1 MGVGANGLAPG
12 SGGSAASSAAAM
24 AFLKR
29 QNSSSSLSAQAAA
42 AALKRANSR
51 DSLKSSSEV
60 VTAHDDRGRRDSLS
74 RPTNN
79 LQRSSSMSE
88 RTFRRTPS
96 VESFHSRASLQVDP
110 SKIQQPAVIQH
121 QMQRSLRQ
129 RNSKRLS
136 SAEAA
141 HLAAVNVTTHQ
152 QVMRQASTSSQQQQ
166 RNRQQRNYF
175 PGGPI
180 ISSGSTNKNL
190 RQPSVDG
197 SLRSYDVDE
206 SVGSGQI
213 PARVANKPS
222 VHLAPPPARAALRS
236 GPPSVVS
243 DVASDI
249 SGSDYGAALPM
260 ATKRKARVSFT
271 DLAETQHADE
281 IPALVATE
289 DELPKVPA
297 LSSPAVSGSPVGTPP
312 IIFADVDG
320 LALPPQIT
328 EPITHQSSSSPTR
341 STGTSSPRG
350 VAAGS
355 SSAPQTIGSFIPSNT
370 VSSRPELYVDSDEES
385 GGSAEYEDASA
396 ENAVGPLATI
406 QETEEFG
413 HVDVYVPSNAEEAG
427 EPDTAVMPTTDM
439 ADFDKAALSPP
450 FRNDSPPKAKA
461 TSSQLTA
468 AIIAAAG
475 PSGPSPSTKSPRKQ
489 PLPTKTSNPS
499 LTVSPRP
506 RRLSNSSSTNE
517 PMPQSVI
524 LARAIAQKMAD
535 SGISINGGG
544 TELSDSGSESSFKR
558 RKKERKT
565 RAKEDDLGLGSF
577 TSRRRAESISSQQ
590 NIAPLSAAASAM
602 RSADG
607 QPPLR
612 HTRSR
617 ASSMRMSLRDPPS
630 VPNLRGGRRSSFT
643 TMRQNRF
650 ASAAEAEPSPGKF
663 GHLFKRRG
671 SQSSY
676 QEDGAAL
683 PAHRSRFV
691 DSDEEDEDLAMT
703 PQTKRRFNLFRR
715 KDKDQMSMIEPR
727 QQPPPMDLQAEIGRV
742 EREGGLLRDRNFT
755 KDRANRSNLGKHRR
769 SKSAFTQS
777 EVVSQRTGKPK
788 KFGWLRRLFGIDD

>member
-12 SGGSAASSAAAM
+12 SGVSAASSAAAI

-42 AALKRANSR
+42 AALQRANSR
-51 DSLKSSSEV
+51 DSLKSSSEN

-74 RPTNN
+74 RPSNN

-96 VESFHSRASLQVDP
+96 VESFQSRVSLQVDP
-110 SKIQQPAVIQH
+110 SKIQQPAVVQH

-129 RNSKRLS
+129 RGSKRLS

-152 QVMRQASTSSQQQQ
+152 QAMRQVSASSQQQQ
-166 RNRQQRNYF
+166 RNKQQRNYF
-175 PGGPI
+175 PGGPV
-180 ISSGSTNKNL
+180 ISTGTTNKNL
-190 RQPSVDG
+190 RQPSLDG

-213 PARVANKPS
+213 PARVTNKPS
-222 VHLAPPPARAALRS
+222 ILLAPPPARATLRS
-236 GPPSVVS
+236 GPPSVIS

-281 IPALVATE
+281 SAVVATE

-297 LSSPAVSGSPVGTPP
+297 ISTPAASVSPVGTPP
-312 IIFADVDG
+312 LNATYADG
-320 LALPPQIT
+320 LALPPPIT
-328 EPITHQSSSSPTR
+328 EPITHQTRGSPTR
-341 STGTSSPRG
+341 STETSSPHRA
-350 VAAGS
+350 AAGPL
-355 SSAPQTIGSFIPSNT
+355 SAPQTIGSFIPSNI

-385 GGSAEYEDASA
+385 VGSAEFEDASA

-413 HVDVYVPSNAEEAG
+413 HVDVYVPPKAEAR
-427 EPDTAVMPTTDM
+427 EPDTAEMPTTDM

-450 FRNDSPPKAKA
+450 FRNDSPPKAQA

-475 PSGPSPSTKSPRKQ
+475 PSAPSPSAKSTRKP
-489 PLPTKTSNPS
+489 PLVTKTSNPS
-499 LTVSPRP
+499 LTASPRP
-506 RRLSNSSSTNE
+506 RRLSNSSSINE
-517 PMPQSVI
+517 PMPQSLI

-535 SGISINGGG
+535 SGMSVDGGG
-544 TELSDSGSESSFKR
+544 TELSDSGSESSFRR

-565 RAKEDDLGLGSF
+565 RAKEDDLGVGGFS
-577 TSRRRAESISSQQ
+577 SRRRAESISSQQ
-590 NIAPLSAAASAM
+590 NIAPLSDTAFPM

-612 HTRSR
+612 HARSR

-630 VPNLRGGRRSSFT
+630 IPNLRGGRRSSFT
-643 TMRQNRF
+643 TVRQNRF
-650 ASAAEAEPSPGKF
+650 ASAAEAEPSQGRF

-676 QEDGAAL
+676 QEDGPAL

-703 PQTKRRFNLFRR
+703 PQTKRRFKLFRR
-715 KDKDQMSMIEPR
+715 KDKDSMSMIEPR
-727 QQPPPMDLQAEIGRV
+727 EQPPPMDLEAEIGRV

-769 SKSAFTQS
+769 SKSAFSKS

-788 KFGWLRRLFGIDD
+788 KFGWLRRLFGIED